1 MARHP
6 LQSHAPIRQALGEEW
21 PLLGSAIRR
30 HYDLPPHTEAR
41 LAVDGIM
48 SVQVSP
54 LGRLFVT
61 LGRLFDALVPYG
73 GEGIPVTVRNW
84 SQRDSRAMFWHR
96 TFNYPGRRPVVFRS
110 RMEYAG
116 GADIVEYV
124 KYGLGIRMRLSAEGE
139 NLRYDS
145 RGYQWDLGPLTLR
158 IPDWL
163 LLGKATIR
171 EIPESAERFRVEF
184 TIDHPF
190 WGRTFGYAGRFIFQ
204 DNTATETGDRGAER

>member
-1 MARHP
+1 MSRHHP
-6 LQSHAPIRQALGEEW
+6 QEHAPIRQALGEDW
-21 PLLGSAIRR
+21 PALGLVIRR
-30 HYDLPPHTEAR
+30 HYDLPPHTQAR
-41 LAVDGIM
+41 LSVEGVM
-48 SVQVSP
+48 SVEVSP
-54 LGRLFVT
+54 VGRLFVT
-61 LGRLFDALVPYG
+61 AGRLFDALVPFR

-84 SQRDSRAMFWHR
+84 SRPDSRAMFWHR
-96 TFNYPGRRPVVFRS
+96 TFRYPGRRPVVFRS

-163 LLGKATIR
+163 LLGKATIH

-184 TIDHPF
+184 TIDHPL
-190 WGRTFGYAGRFIFQ
+190 WGRTFGYAGRFVFQ
-204 DNTATETGDRGAER
+204 DPIDDQTGE